1 VEKTLLEL
9 AELVGG
15 QVVGD
20 PGIRIKGLGTLE
32 TAHEGQ
38 ITFLANPR
46 YAAKVAD
53 TRASAVVLASGA
65 NPFGRNAIV
74 VGNPYLAFAKLL
86 TIFTTR
92 PRVPRG
98 IMPGAIIGEEVAI
111 GEFASIHPGAVVG
124 DRVVIGERV
133 TLHPNVTLYDD
144 VVLGDDVTLHS
155 GVSVREGCRIG
166 NRVIIH
172 NGATIGSDG
181 FGYAPDGAAY
191 FKIPQI
197 GIVIVEDDVE
207 IGANSAVDRAAL
219 EATRVGRG
227 TKIDNLVQVGH
238 NCVIGEDCII
248 VGQAGIAGS
257 TRLGKHVTLGG
268 QVAIAGHLTIGDGAM
283 ISGKSG
289 VMSDVAPGEVLSGTP
304 AMPHQA
310 RLRSAAVFPHLPE
323 MRKSLA
329 RMGIRMTKVEE
340 HLESVSN
347 VMPLPGQECAMAG
360 GYA

>member
-1 VEKTLLEL
+1 MEKTLLEL
-9 AELVGG
+9 ADLVGG
-15 QVVGD
+15 VVAGD
-20 PGIRIKGLGTLE
+20 PGIVIKGLGTLE
-32 TAHEGQ
+32 TAREGQ

-46 YAAKVAD
+46 YAAKVND
-53 TRASAVVLASGA
+53 TRASAIVLASGVDS
-65 NPFGRNAIV
+65 FGLSAIV
-74 VGNPYLAFAKLL
+74 VENPYLAFAKLL
-86 TIFTTR
+86 TFFTTR
-92 PRVPRG
+92 PRSHRG

-111 GEFASIHPGAVVG
+111 GEEASIYPGAVVG
-124 DRVVIGERV
+124 DRVVIGKRV

-155 GVSVREGCRIG
+155 GVSVRERCRIG

-172 NGATIGSDG
+172 NGTTIGGDG

-197 GIVIVEDDVE
+197 GIVIIEDDVE
-207 IGANSAVDRAAL
+207 IGANAAVDRAAL
-219 EATRVGRG
+219 EVTRVGRG

-238 NCVIGEDCII
+238 NCLIGEDCII

-268 QVAIAGHLTIGDGAM
+268 QVAIAGHLTVGDGAM

-289 VMSDVAPGEVLSGTP
+289 VMSDVAPGEILSGTP
-304 AMPHQA
+304 AMPHKA

-329 RMGIRMTKVEE
+329 KMGIRMARIEK
-340 HLESVSN
+340 HLDAASN
-347 VMPLPGQECAMAG
+347 VSITETSPE
-360 GYA
+360 

>member
-15 QVVGD
+15 QVIGD
-20 PGIRIKGLGTLE
+20 PGIRIRGLGTLE
-32 TAHEGQ
+32 TAGNGQ

-46 YAAKVAD
+46 YAAKVSA
-53 TRASAVVLASGA
+53 TQASAVVLATDA
-65 NPFGRNAIV
+65 NAFGRNAIV
-74 VGNPYLAFAKLL
+74 VENPYLAFAKLL

-98 IMPGAIIGEEVAI
+98 IMRGVIIGDEVTI
-111 GEFASIHPGAVVG
+111 GEDASIHPGTVVG
-124 DRVVIGERV
+124 DRVVIGRRV

-155 GVSVREGCRIG
+155 GVAIREGCRIG

-181 FGYAPDGAAY
+181 FGYAPEGAAY
-191 FKIPQI
+191 YKIPQI

-219 EATRVGRG
+219 EVTRVGRG
-227 TKIDNLVQVGH
+227 TKIDNLVQIGH

-257 TRLGKHVTLGG
+257 TRLGRHVTLGG
-268 QVAIAGHLTIGDGAM
+268 QVAIAGHLTVGDGAM

-310 RLRSAAVFPHLPE
+310 RLRSAAVFPHLPQ
-323 MRKSLA
+323 MRKSL
-329 RMGIRMTKVEE
+329 TKLGNQMAQLEE
-340 HLESVSN
+340 Q
-347 VMPLPGQECAMAG
+347 MATRLPATATPDHSRRPVQ
-360 GYA
+360 